1 MVNRYDKEI
10 TDLKRRV
17 SNGVVV
23 GKIMA
28 VDHEKGR
35 YRLEAGDLESD
46 WLPMS
51 TPRAGKT
58 SIYSSY
64 EEGEQVVLV
73 SPSGDLSQAVIIGAV
88 ATGET
93 QAGDKGNIHR
103 IKYPDGTVVEY
114 DHEAKRYK
122 MDVADGGSF
131 ELNIGG
137 GATIVG
143 SGDTLTLKAGAIKLE
158 SATLTHNDVD
168 ISEHHVHTKVLQGG
182 DLSGPPPGGE
192 G

>member
-1 MVNRYDKEI
+1 MASRFDADI

-17 SNGVVV
+17 SNSVMLGTVSQ
-23 GKIMA
+23 

-35 YRLEAGDLESD
+35 YRVKAGDLESD
-46 WLPMS
+46 WLPMAQA
-51 TPRAGKT
+51 RAGKT
-58 SIYSSY
+58 SYYSSY
-64 EEGEQVVLV
+64 EAGEQVIMA

-88 ATGET
+88 ATQST

-103 IKYPDGTVVEY
+103 IKYPDGTTVEY

-122 MDVADGGSF
+122 MDVAEGGGF

-137 GATIVG
+137 GASISG
-143 SGDTLTLKAGAIKLE
+143 SGDALKLKAGAIELE
-158 SATLTHNDVD
+158 SGTLTHNGVD

-192 G
+192 